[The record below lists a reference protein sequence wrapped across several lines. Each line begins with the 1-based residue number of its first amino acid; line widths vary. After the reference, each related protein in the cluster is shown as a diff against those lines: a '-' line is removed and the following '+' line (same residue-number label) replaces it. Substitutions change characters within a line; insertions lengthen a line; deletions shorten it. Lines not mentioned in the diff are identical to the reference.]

1 MRRLSK
7 RSIESNRTHWAN
19 VAKENGCY
27 SEPFYIQM
35 WVTSSGTIKDSVSH
49 RGGLTSDIVLC
60 NRTGNLLIEWAD
72 FEIV

>member
-7 RSIESNRTHWAN
+7 RSIESNRKIWAG
-19 VAKENGCY
+19 VAKENGWY